1 MKHTSTTELLKD
13 QTAQLMV
20 LTMEECGE
28 LVQACSKAMRKNNIN
43 INLLKEEIG
52 DVYCMI
58 QLCVEHGI
66 VSKKFLKQRVNY
78 KKEKLKRWSD
88 LIK

>member
-1 MKHTSTTELLKD
+1 MSKSNTELLKD

-28 LVQACSKAMRKNNIN
+28 LVQACSKAMRKNNTDID
-43 INLLKEEIG
+43 LLKEEIG

-58 QLCVEHGI
+58 QLCMERGI
-66 VSKKFLKQRVNY
+66 VNKKYLKQRVKY
-78 KKEKLKRWSD
+78 KKEKLKKWSD
-88 LIK
+88 LIV